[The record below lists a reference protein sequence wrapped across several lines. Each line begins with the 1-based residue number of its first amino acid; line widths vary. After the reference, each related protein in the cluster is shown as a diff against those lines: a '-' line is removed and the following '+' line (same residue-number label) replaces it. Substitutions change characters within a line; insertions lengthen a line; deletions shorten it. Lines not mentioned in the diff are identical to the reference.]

1 MSSPYRD
8 EIVAACTKHRVDPF
22 LVEAMVTVESSH
34 HADAFRHEA
43 GFWRRY
49 LVDNPTYMHQVPRR
63 VSSSYGL
70 MQIMYPVACERG
82 FKGEPE
88 RLFSPTVNLEYG
100 VRHLTWLLAW
110 AAATAP
116 SETTAERERAAV
128 AAYNGGRRGNRPPG
142 PYRNHLYLRKVM
154 SARARIRRRG

>member
-63 VSSSYGL
+63 RVQQLWADADHVSG
-70 MQIMYPVACERG
+70 
-82 FKGEPE
+82 
-88 RLFSPTVNLEYG
+88 G
-100 VRHLTWLLAW
+100 V
-110 AAATAP
+110 
-116 SETTAERERAAV
+116 
-128 AAYNGGRRGNRPPG
+128 
-142 PYRNHLYLRKVM
+142 
-154 SARARIRRRG
+154 